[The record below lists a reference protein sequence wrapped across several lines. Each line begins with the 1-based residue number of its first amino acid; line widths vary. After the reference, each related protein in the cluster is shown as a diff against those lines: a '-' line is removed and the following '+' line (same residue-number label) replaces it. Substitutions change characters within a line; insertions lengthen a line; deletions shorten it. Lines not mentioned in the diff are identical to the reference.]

1 MLSGFHVDLCWC
13 RMWLRISQK
22 RQTSIQPEG
31 KEATWN
37 ESFKLPVHIAE
48 SQVLELVLYDHDNI
62 GSDDELGRYS

>member
-1 MLSGFHVDLCWC
+1 
-13 RMWLRISQK
+13 MWLRISQK

-48 SQVLELVLYDHDNI
+48 SQVLELVLYDHDDI
-62 GSDDELGRYS
+62 GCDDELGRYSSLL